1 MSKLLDVARGAF
13 SRLSPGA
20 RMRLGRVLKYVP
32 TDLQYGST
40 YRDWRRRIEQAR
52 TDPGGMAAYRDQ
64 ARIEIVASVWNTAPY
79 YRETLERAFGSGFDP
94 ASVVDDAVWQAI
106 PVLEGP
112 TVHVESPRMC
122 VVPASRL
129 DLTSTGGSS
138 GQPVK
143 FFIDRHRSP
152 IEIAFLH
159 DAWSVAGYR
168 TGDARAVFRGFEID
182 ETGERSFV
190 FDPGLNELRCS
201 VFRLTDPV
209 MQGFHDAILARGIR
223 LLQGYPSAM
232 AIFASYLLRSGQ
244 APMRDI
250 TGIIT
255 MSEPMRDA
263 YRAILAEAFPDAV
276 LSLSY
281 GLTEKVAF
289 AVSDPTGPEVYR
301 FNPLYG
307 YTEMVD
313 DGGSPITE
321 PGRSGRIVSTG
332 LIFRGMPLLRYD
344 TGDTAEL
351 IEVASAENGWR
362 MAVGRITPK
371 QGNEWL
377 VGRTGVLISLI
388 GALQISKEMNTIREF
403 QFFQD
408 TPGLAVLRV
417 APLDGVAPDFTDY
430 RERFER
436 KAAGELTLRVDIVDA
451 IPVTMRGKRKFID
464 QRLDLAAASRAAGLA
479 YRLTEIEPA

>member
-1 MSKLLDVARGAF
+1 MSGRGADGLAEGGKAMSKLLDVARGAF

-143 FFIDRHRSP
+143 FFIDRHRGP

-223 LLQGYPSAM
+223 LLRRERLQAKRHVEQLGQLFVGDPS
-232 AIFASYLLRSGQ
+232 LRGSPEYSNSIQ
-244 APMRDI
+244 
-250 TGIIT
+250 TFSNT
-255 MSEPMRDA
+255 
-263 YRAILAEAFPDAV
+263 FV
-276 LSLSY
+276 
-281 GLTEKVAF
+281 EKV
-289 AVSDPTGPEVYR
+289 EW
-301 FNPLYG
+301 
-307 YTEMVD
+307 
-313 DGGSPITE
+313 
-321 PGRSGRIVSTG
+321 
-332 LIFRGMPLLRYD
+332 IFE
-344 TGDTAEL
+344 T
-351 IEVASAENGWR
+351 INSAQVWCRRVE
-362 MAVGRITPK
+362 
-371 QGNEWL
+371 L
-377 VGRTGVLISLI
+377 VGSRG
-388 GALQISKEMNTIREF
+388 
-403 QFFQD
+403 
-408 TPGLAVLRV
+408 
-417 APLDGVAPDFTDY
+417 
-430 RERFER
+430 
-436 KAAGELTLRVDIVDA
+436 AAGNRWATCQLEHAWCGRVRDPFLA
-451 IPVTMRGKRKFID
+451 R
-464 QRLDLAAASRAAGLA
+464 DLHE
-479 YRLTEIEPA
+479 T

>member
-1 MSKLLDVARGAF
+1 MNKLLDVARGAF
-13 SRLSPGA
+13 SRLPPGA
-20 RMRLGRVLKYVP
+20 RMRLGSVLKHVP
-32 TDLQYGST
+32 TDLLYGKT

-52 TDPGGMAAYRDQ
+52 NDPSGMAAYRNQ
-64 ARIEIVASVWNTAPY
+64 ARVEIVASVWDTAPY
-79 YRETLERAFGSGFDP
+79 YRETLERVFGSGFDP

-112 TVHVESPRMC
+112 TVHVEGPRMC

-143 FFIDRHRSP
+143 LYIDRHRSP

-209 MQGFHDAILARGIR
+209 MQGFHDEIRVRGIR

-244 APMRDI
+244 APMREI

-289 AVSDPTGPEVYR
+289 AVSDPTGPEIYR

-313 DGGSPITE
+313 DDGRSVTE
-321 PGRSGRIVSTG
+321 PGQSGRIVSTG

-362 MAVGRITPK
+362 MAVGRITPRN
-371 QGNEWL
+371 GNEWL
-377 VGRTGVLISLI
+377 VGRNGVLISI
-388 GALQISKEMNTIREF
+388 VAALHKSTELQTVREF
-403 QFFQD
+403 QLFQD
-408 TPGLAVLRV
+408 TPGLVVLRV
-417 APLDGVAPDFTDY
+417 AALDGVAPDLTGY

-436 KAAGELTLRVDIVDA
+436 KAAGQLALRVEIVDS

-464 QRLDLAAASRAAGLA
+464 QRLDLATARKVAGLN
-479 YRLTEIEPA
+479 YDLC